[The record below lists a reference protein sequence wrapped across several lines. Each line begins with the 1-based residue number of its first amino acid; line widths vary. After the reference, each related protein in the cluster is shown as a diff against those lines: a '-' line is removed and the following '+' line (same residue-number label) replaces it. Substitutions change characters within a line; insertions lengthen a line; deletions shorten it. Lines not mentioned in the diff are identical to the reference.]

1 MHPVGFRRTAASIPL
16 ISLVFARGAAR
27 FAAVVTDDHP
37 KFPLR
42 APARAHR
49 AVRSVPPQAQPGCG
63 PVQASAR
70 VRLAPYRSRE
80 AFERDLRTIP
90 AVRSAVRVVGDV
102 DYELRLRCSDL
113 ADLAAV
119 LTALRRVQGIEI
131 ASTSLVLGE
140 VKGLGRTVPSIPG
153 PSIPGP
159 SIPAPSIPDWRKAPR
174 PRETR
179 SA

>member
-1 MHPVGFRRTAASIPL
+1 
-16 ISLVFARGAAR
+16 
-27 FAAVVTDDHP
+27 VVKDDHP
-37 KFPLR
+37 RFPLR

-49 AVRSVPPQAQPGCG
+49 AVRSVPAQAQPGCG
-63 PVQASAR
+63 PVEAIAR

-80 AFERDLRTIP
+80 AFERDLGTIP
-90 AVRSAVRVVGDV
+90 AVRSAMRIVGDV
-102 DYELRLRCSDL
+102 DYELRLRCRDL

-119 LTALRRVQGIEI
+119 LTSLRRVQGIEI

-140 VKGLGRTVPSIPG
+140 VKGLGRAALST
-153 PSIPGP
+153 
-159 SIPAPSIPDWRKAPR
+159 PDIRRAPR